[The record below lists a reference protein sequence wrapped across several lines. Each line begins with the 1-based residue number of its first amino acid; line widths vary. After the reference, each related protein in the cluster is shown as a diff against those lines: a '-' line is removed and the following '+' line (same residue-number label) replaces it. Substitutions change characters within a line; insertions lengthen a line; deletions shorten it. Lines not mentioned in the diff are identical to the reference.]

1 MPHRMSKGQGKGS
14 GQPAMN
20 RSKQAGMDIKTIF
33 VLAVGLTLNPASFA
47 EAQQGSRIYRL
58 GVLAQPGKLR
68 NASK

>member
-1 MPHRMSKGQGKGS
+1 MSKGQGKGS

-20 RSKQAGMDIKTIF
+20 RSKQAGMAGMDIKTIF